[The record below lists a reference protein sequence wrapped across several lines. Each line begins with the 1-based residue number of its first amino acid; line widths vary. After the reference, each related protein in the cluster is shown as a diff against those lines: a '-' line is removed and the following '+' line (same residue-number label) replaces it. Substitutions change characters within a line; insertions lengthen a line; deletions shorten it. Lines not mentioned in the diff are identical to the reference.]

1 MASVPEKYK
10 PLTPYLIL
18 SNEHAKRDP
27 CVHFWSLVYFVQRAI
42 EIDKASPECATFLG
56 EKLKYLEE
64 FKAQNRQIRE
74 ITDELEAQCK
84 LEEYSKK
91 LFSFAD
97 NNDRA
102 EVFNKSLST
111 PFCFCAFERNVI
123 KAFHSAAHLMDIL
136 TIFGELS
143 EGIAEMRKYARWKA
157 AYLFNCMKEGRV
169 PIPGPMAD
177 SEEKGDLQGKSTD
190 LTNNA
195 ARPSKNQTEQAL
207 SPQRNESLNSS
218 HPTND
223 YEKSLA
229 RTEQYSN
236 AQKFCKYAISA
247 LEYEDVNTAIDNIT
261 KALELLK
268 GFIPL
273 QNAGNNQA
281 RQFSI
286 SRRQCMDQACM
297 ECSSSSIFL
306 TH

>member
-1 MASVPEKYK
+1 MTSIPEKYK
-10 PLTPYLIL
+10 SLSPYLIL
-18 SNEHAKRDP
+18 STEHAKRDP

-42 EIDKASPECATFLG
+42 EIDKASPECAAFLG

-74 ITDELEAQCK
+74 ITDELEAQCH

-102 EVFNKSLST
+102 EVFNK
-111 PFCFCAFERNVI
+111 NVI

-136 TIFGELS
+136 TTFGELS
-143 EGIAEMRKYARWKA
+143 EGVAEMRKYARWKA
-157 AYLFNCMKEGRV
+157 AYLFTCMKEGRV

-177 SEEKGDLQGKSTD
+177 SEEKGDLQGQSTD
-190 LTNNA
+190 AANNA
-195 ARPSKNQTEQAL
+195 ARPSKNQAEQAL

-218 HPTND
+218 QSTNE
-223 YEKSLA
+223 YEKSLS
-229 RTEQYSN
+229 RSEEFSK

-261 KALELLK
+261 KAFELLK
-268 GFIPL
+268 GE
-273 QNAGNNQA
+273 G
-281 RQFSI
+281 SK
-286 SRRQCMDQACM
+286 
-297 ECSSSSIFL
+297 
-306 TH
+306 